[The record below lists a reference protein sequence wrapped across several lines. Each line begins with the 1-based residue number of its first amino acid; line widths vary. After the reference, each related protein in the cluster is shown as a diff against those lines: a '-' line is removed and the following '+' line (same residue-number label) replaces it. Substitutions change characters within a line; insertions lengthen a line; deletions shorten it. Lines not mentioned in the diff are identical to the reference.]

1 MNLRKKITLASVLM
15 ILIPIIVSAILSI
28 VVLVFRGSGSLNRMK
43 ELYDDD
49 NGLLN
54 VQTILYN
61 HKKEMMD
68 YVPTEEYLSYL
79 KEKNGDWEDD
89 WDDED
94 DDWENDGW
102 GDWDDEEENISEE
115 EQLRQTAAFGA
126 LIKELRAIGY
136 SSEIRYDHQVILSNL
151 PEDAEQEIAAL
162 AGAGY
167 TGVSGFSLTS
177 EEASV
182 VKRTYAEE
190 GKVISVLAFC
200 DDYVSDS
207 ASSQIL
213 REFVTILGIFAVI
226 LLVAVAISIFLL
238 TSWLS
243 GGMKKSLS
251 ALSEG
256 VRQIQDGN
264 LGYRIRSRKK
274 DELGKACQEF
284 DEMAEYLENSV
295 KQREQYEEARKQM
308 LAGISHDLR
317 TPLTSI
323 KAYVEGLR
331 DGIANTEEK
340 KQRYYEAIKI
350 RTGDL
355 EALIDNLS
363 LFSRFDRKAYDFSME
378 KIDFVDFLLALFR
391 ENEIE
396 CKENQVEIIREKWPH
411 EPLYIQGDRKQLK
424 RVLGNLIDNAVK
436 YRDTPKTL
444 LKVALTSTVPNLYLV
459 IEDNGPGVP
468 EEEREKIFDTFFRGD
483 QARQNPGNGSG
494 LGLSI
499 VREIVKGH
507 GGTIRAEE
515 GRNGRGLK
523 MIIELPLEQEYIKQ
537 EDLTG
542 DRNR

>member
-1 MNLRKKITLASVLM
+1 MSLRKKITLASILM

-28 VVLVFRGSGSLNRMK
+28 IVLVFRGSASLNRMK
-43 ELYDDD
+43 ELYDND

-54 VQTILYN
+54 VATILYN
-61 HKKEMMD
+61 HKKEILA
-68 YVPTEEYLSYL
+68 YGPTEEYLSYL
-79 KEKNGDWEDD
+79 REKNGDWEDD

-102 GDWDDEEENISEE
+102 DDWDDEEEDLPEK
-115 EQLRQTAAFGA
+115 EQDRQEAAFGA
-126 LIKELRAIGY
+126 LRKELGAIGY
-136 SSEIRYDHQVILSNL
+136 SCEIRYNHQVIFSDL
-151 PEDAEQEIAAL
+151 PEDAEEEIAAL

-167 TGVSGFSLTS
+167 MGISGFSLTS
-177 EEASV
+177 DKASV

-200 DDYVSDS
+200 DDYVSDT

-213 REFVTILGIFAVI
+213 REFVIILGFFAVI
-226 LLVAVAISIFLL
+226 LLIAVAISIFLL

-243 GGMKKSLS
+243 GGMKKSLG

-264 LGYRIRSRKK
+264 LSYRIRSRKK

-323 KAYVEGLR
+323 KAYVEGLH

-340 KQRYYEAIKI
+340 KQRYYEALKI

-363 LFSRFDRKAYDFSME
+363 LFSRFDRKAYTFSME
-378 KIDFVDFLLALFR
+378 KTDFPAFLSSFFQ
-391 ENEIE
+391 ENAIE
-396 CKENQVEIIREKWPH
+396 FKENHVKIIRKNWPEKS
-411 EPLYIQGDRKQLK
+411 LYIQGDRKQLK

-436 YRDTPKTL
+436 YRDTPETL
-444 LKVALTSTVPNLYLV
+444 LEVSLIAASQTVHLE
-459 IEDNGPGVP
+459 ITDNGPGVP
-468 EEEREKIFDTFFRGD
+468 REEREKIFDTFFRGD

-499 VREIVKGH
+499 VREILKGH
-507 GGTIRAEE
+507 GGTIRAGE
-515 GRNGRGLK
+515 GHGGRGLK
-523 MIIELPLEQEYIKQ
+523 ITIELPLEHENSEIISEQSTARE
-537 EDLTG
+537 
-542 DRNR
+542 